1 MAEGGKR
8 IENGNQLTPRLMWLV
23 ICRLFAAILLLLLSA
38 LWTQERFGAAG
49 SDNAL
54 RGALPIF
61 LCVVGLTLIYIPGL
75 RFFGRIEVQTGAQLF
90 ADVLLVTWLVW
101 VTGDVYS
108 PYVALYVITIAVP
121 SIFLGPRGALITSVG
136 CVVAFTGIAMAAVT
150 GYIPHYTQAA
160 IVAPAY
166 KAVETIGIN
175 DVAFFVVGLL
185 SARLTERQSRSD
197 VRLIA
202 ATQSLASLR
211 ALHERIVESIRSGV
225 VTTDLQ
231 GRIYTFNA
239 AAEEITGYKPADV
252 RGQDASIFFG
262 DLDDP
267 IADSLRAA
275 GAGETS
281 PRFEAA
287 CLTPDGLRVRLGFS
301 IFPLFSETGET
312 TGLVITFQDL
322 TEVRALEEISRRQDR
337 LAAVGRVAA
346 SIAHEIRNPLAAN
359 APVSFTIL
367 FDSSGSM
374 ALAGKMDAARA
385 AVGALVA
392 HRQPGDDFAL
402 YVFSDTEAREVVP
415 FTEDPGKI
423 TRALGDVKPYGKT
436 AFFDA
441 LATMPER
448 SRLGKNASRAIIL
461 LSDGIDN
468 ASTLTRGA
476 LARILQG
483 VAVPIYPLGI
493 RDPHEMPSGN
503 REELSDLD
511 LLREVANLTG
521 GKLTLGNEPQQI
533 ALAVA
538 SLEKDLRAQYLIVF
552 TPTGRGAVKY
562 REISLKLAGR
572 IRSVRVRAGYL
583 GTEPPLI
590 ASKERKRS

>member
-1 MAEGGKR
+1 M
-8 IENGNQLTPRLMWLV
+8 
-23 ICRLFAAILLLLLSA
+23 LFALMSRRLLPAFLVALAAAPLLAQTEEQQQQRMSESVSVGYVMIPFTPL
-38 LWTQERFGAAG
+38 TNKGI
-49 SDNAL
+49 
-54 RGALPIF
+54 PIVD
-61 LCVVGLTLIYIPGL
+61 LKPQ
-75 RFFGRIEVQTGAQLF
+75 EVQ
-90 ADVLLVTWLVW
+90 LLVD
-101 VTGDVYS
+101 GQ
-108 PYVALYVITIAVP
+108 PVP
-121 SIFLGPRGALITSVG
+121 SD
-136 CVVAFTGIAMAAVT
+136 M
-150 GYIPHYTQAA
+150 
-160 IVAPAY
+160 
-166 KAVETIGIN
+166 
-175 DVAFFVVGLL
+175 
-185 SARLTERQSRSD
+185 
-197 VRLIA
+197 
-202 ATQSLASLR
+202 
-211 ALHERIVESIRSGV
+211 
-225 VTTDLQ
+225 
-231 GRIYTFNA
+231 
-239 AAEEITGYKPADV
+239 
-252 RGQDASIFFG
+252 
-262 DLDDP
+262 
-267 IADSLRAA
+267 
-275 GAGETS
+275 
-281 PRFEAA
+281 FEKS
-287 CLTPDGLRVRLGFS
+287 T
-301 IFPLFSETGET
+301 
-312 TGLVITFQDL
+312 
-322 TEVRALEEISRRQDR
+322 
-337 LAAVGRVAA
+337 
-346 SIAHEIRNPLAAN
+346 N

-367 FDSSGSM
+367 LDSSGSM

-385 AVGALVA
+385 AIGALLA
-392 HRQPGDDFAL
+392 HRHPGDDFAL

-415 FTEDPGKI
+415 FTEEPAKI

-476 LARILQG
+476 LARMLQG

-538 SLEKDLRAQYLIVF
+538 SLEKDLRAQYLIGF

-590 ASKERKRS
+590 ASKRNERKRS